1 MLFYSDRVPVTSS
14 PNFDAAFFAQGTNT
28 DVIVRDADG
37 KPVKNADGSFKTVK
51 GELRDLLVPMAGD
64 RATLLAQAAT
74 NQRVFVEQ
82 GNEWVNALNRL
93 SQELERVRP
102 TGYDSGNPNINKE
115 GFSFPDGTTL
125 SADSAN
131 TLWALRDSD
140 GNRFLSK
147 FFSINSTE
155 FANYVKDHL
164 ADAVTGFSGFPGFT
178 SSISL
183 TKMADKQA
191 FATFDNG
198 FKSAIDQVTQKVQLD
213 QSTLQG
219 LVSRQNNAIETM
231 ADLQQKFAS
240 TFDKLVG
247 NLRPAQ

>member
-14 PNFDAAFFAQGTNT
+14 PNFDAAFFAKGTNT

-93 SQELERVRP
+93 SQELENVRP

-115 GFSFPDGTTL
+115 G
-125 SADSAN
+125 
-131 TLWALRDSD
+131 
-140 GNRFLSK
+140 
-147 FFSINSTE
+147 
-155 FANYVKDHL
+155 Y
-164 ADAVTGFSGFPGFT
+164 GFPGGT
-178 SSISL
+178 S
-183 TKMADKQA
+183 
-191 FATFDNG
+191 
-198 FKSAIDQVTQKVQLD
+198 
-213 QSTLQG
+213 
-219 LVSRQNNAIETM
+219 
-231 ADLQQKFAS
+231 
-240 TFDKLVG
+240 
-247 NLRPAQ
+247 